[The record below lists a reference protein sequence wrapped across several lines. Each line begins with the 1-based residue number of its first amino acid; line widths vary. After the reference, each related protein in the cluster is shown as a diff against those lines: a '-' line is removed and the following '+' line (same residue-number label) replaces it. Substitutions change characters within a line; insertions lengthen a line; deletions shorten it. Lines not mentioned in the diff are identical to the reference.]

1 MGKLKSR
8 LLSMPLKRA
17 FTLLLLAMALLVAGL
32 SALVISGCMSIQQQ
46 LLDQVKVPLAS
57 IVDPALGDLETKSEV
72 TGSQQMILAED
83 GQIETDENGEL
94 IVVTLEHRMENM
106 SAQDRFYYYT
116 AGVLEILLPCL
127 FFAVGS
133 CLCAWG
139 FYSMKLKK
147 PLDLLLNAAERIS
160 KNELD
165 FTMEYESVDE
175 MGRLVRAMD
184 AMRSE
189 LSKSHREMWDMME
202 ERRKLN
208 ASIAHDLRTPLTV
221 MKGYTEYLTR
231 NLPAGRVDEGKL
243 METVGNLSLAAE
255 RMESYVNQ
263 VRDLQALDAVPV
275 ERKSAYLAD
284 FFGQLKTAYTSLA
297 APQGIRFE
305 MGEVPALTLLLDE
318 KLLSRILDNIVSN
331 ALRFAKSK
339 ISMEAA
345 WQDGLLTVT
354 VNDDGSGFSEKALES
369 AAKPFYKENRQ
380 NDHYGLGLSICDT
393 LCRKLDGKL
402 TLKNND
408 DGGACVE
415 ISIRAE
421 IERQGKS

>member
-8 LLSMPLKRA
+8 FLSMPLKRA
-17 FTLLLLAMALLVAGL
+17 FTLLVLAMALLVAGL

-46 LLDQVKVPLAS
+46 LLDQVKVPLTS
-57 IVDPALGDLETKSEV
+57 IVDPDLGNSETEDEV
-72 TGSQQMILAED
+72 TDSQQMIIADD
-83 GQIETDENGEL
+83 GQIEADENGDL

-106 SAQDRFYYYT
+106 SAQDRICYYT
-116 AGVLEILLPCL
+116 ASVAEILLPCL
-127 FFAVGS
+127 FFVIGA

-139 FYSMKLKK
+139 FYSIKLKK
-147 PLDLLLNAAERIS
+147 PLGLLLNAAERIS

-165 FTMEYESVDE
+165 FAMEYESVDE
-175 MGRLVRAMD
+175 MGTLIRAMD
-184 AMRSE
+184 TMRSE

-231 NLPAGRVDEGKL
+231 NLPTGRVSESKL
-243 METVGNLSLAAE
+243 METVGNLSQAAE

-275 ERKSAYLAD
+275 ERKPACLSD
-284 FFGQLKTAYTSLA
+284 VFGQLKTAYTSLA
-297 APQGIRFE
+297 AGQDIRFE
-305 MGEVPALTLLLDE
+305 MGEAPSLTLLLDE
-318 KLLSRILDNIVSN
+318 KLLSRILDNAVSN
-331 ALRFAKSK
+331 ALRFAKNK
-339 ISMEAA
+339 ISMETA

-354 VNDDGSGFSEKALES
+354 VKDDGPGFSEKALES
-369 AAKPFYKENRQ
+369 AAKPFYKENSQ

-393 LCRKLDGKL
+393 LCRKLGGKL

-408 DGGACVE
+408 EGGACVE
-415 ISIRAE
+415 IRIRAE
-421 IERQGKS
+421 MERQSTK

>member
-8 LLSMPLKRA
+8 FLSIPLKRA
-17 FTLLLLAMALLVAGL
+17 FTLLVLTMVLLAAGL
-32 SALVISGCMSIQQQ
+32 SALVISGCMRIQQQ
-46 LLDQVKVPLAS
+46 LLDQVKVPLSS
-57 IVDPALGDLETKSEV
+57 IVDPDLGNAETENEV
-72 TGSQQMILAED
+72 TDSQQMIIADD
-83 GQIETDENGEL
+83 GQIGSDENGEL
-94 IVVTLEHRMENM
+94 IVVTLEHRMANM
-106 SAQDRFYYYT
+106 SAQGRLYYYT
-116 AGVLEILLPCL
+116 AGAAEILLPCL
-127 FFAVGS
+127 FFAVGA

-175 MGRLVRAMD
+175 MGTLVRAMD
-184 AMRSE
+184 AMRAE
-189 LSKSHREMWDMME
+189 LAKSHREMWDMME

-231 NLPAGRVDEGKL
+231 NLPTGRVDEGKL
-243 METVGNLSLAAE
+243 METVGNLSQAAE

-263 VRDLQALDAVPV
+263 VRDLQALDAVPI
-275 ERKSAYLAD
+275 ERKPADLAD
-284 FFGQLKTAYTSLA
+284 VFGQQGTAYVSLTEG
-297 APQGIRFE
+297 QGIRFE
-305 MGEVPALTLLLDE
+305 MGEAPALTLLLDE

-354 VNDDGSGFSEKALES
+354 VNDDGPGFSEKALES
-369 AAKPFYKENRQ
+369 AAKPFYKENSQ

-393 LCRKLDGKL
+393 LCRKLGGTL

-408 DGGACVE
+408 GDGACVE
-415 ISIRAE
+415 VRIQAE
-421 IERQGKS
+421 MERQGKS